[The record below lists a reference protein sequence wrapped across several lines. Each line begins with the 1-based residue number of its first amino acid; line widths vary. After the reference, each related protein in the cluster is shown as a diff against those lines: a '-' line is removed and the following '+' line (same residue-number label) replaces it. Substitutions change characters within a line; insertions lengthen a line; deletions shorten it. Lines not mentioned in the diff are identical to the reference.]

1 MPALS
6 TWTPEDGVL
15 GAVAPL
21 AMAAAAGTAL
31 VVDLDPHGPAYPGAV
46 GLAGLVA
53 EGPTRRDLEPARR
66 GVAVLHN
73 GGVEPEDAAEVL
85 AALVAG
91 WPAVVFRLPPHIRP
105 TEPVWCRCGPSCPVG
120 CSPEAIDR
128 WCTSRRGDG
137 SPRPA
142 PG

>member
-46 GLAGLVA
+46 GLAGLVS
-53 EGPTRRDLEPARR
+53 EGPTRLDLEPALA
-66 GVAVLHN
+66 G
-73 GGVEPEDAAEVL
+73 DAAD
-85 AALVAG
+85 G
-91 WPAVVFRLPPHIRP
+91 THKMD
-105 TEPVWCRCGPSCPVG
+105 TKGS
-120 CSPEAIDR
+120 AIP
-128 WCTSRRGDG
+128 CQNS
-137 SPRPA
+137 SA
-142 PG
+142 SA